1 MTTMQMD
8 IKTPD
13 TSTNREESEI
23 ADDKKGGIF
32 LGAGLS
38 IFLIATAFFSGFH
51 FGTDSNMEAGL
62 GSLFANQSDAP
73 AEGVDLDE
81 FWHVWNLLDQKF
93 VSGSTTDNLTN
104 EDKIRGAI
112 DGLVASY
119 GDPYTVYLPPV
130 DAAAFEEDISGNFGG
145 VGMEVGIRDGVITII
160 APLEGT
166 PAEKA
171 GLLSGDKI
179 ITIDGKST
187 DRMSIDEAVKMIRGE
202 AGTDV
207 TLSIYREGLTEFKEV
222 VVTRAIID
230 IPTVKTEMKEG
241 IFIVSL
247 YNFNALSE
255 MKMQT
260 AMREFVNSGADKM
273 IIDLRGNPGGFLQS
287 AVSIASYFLPVGKV
301 VVEESFGR
309 AEKEDVLYRSSGKT
323 LRTFAPD
330 SIVVLV
336 DRGSASASEILAGAL
351 SAHGV
356 ATLIGEDTF
365 GKGLVQELVELND
378 GSSLKVTVA
387 RWLTPDGVSISDGG
401 LKPDILVPRD
411 PEKLEN
417 GEDVQLDT
425 ALSFL
430 KGTYVP
436 ATTTTEQLE

>member
-1 MTTMQMD
+1 MD
-8 IKTPD
+8 INH
-13 TSTNREESEI
+13 TNVSPKNEKVEPF
-23 ADDKKGGIF
+23 DDKKGGVF

-38 IFLIATAFFSGFH
+38 IFLIAAAFFSGFH
-51 FGTDSNMEAGL
+51 FGTDSNLEAGL
-62 GSLFANQSDAP
+62 GSLFANQNNVPVEDVS
-73 AEGVDLDE
+73 LDE

-93 VSGSTTDNLTN
+93 VSGSTTDSLTD

-119 GDPYTVYLPPV
+119 GDPYTVYLPPN

-166 PAEKA
+166 PAEEA

-179 ITIDGKST
+179 ITIDGQST
-187 DRMSIDEAVKMIRGE
+187 DRMSIDEAVKLIRGE
-202 AGTDV
+202 AGTTV

-222 VVTRAIID
+222 VITRAIID
-230 IPTVKTEMKEG
+230 IPTVKTEMKDG

-255 MKMQT
+255 MKMQG

-301 VVEESFGR
+301 VVEENFGR
-309 AEKEDVLYRSSGKT
+309 DEKEDILYRSSGKT

-330 SIVVLV
+330 SIIVLV

-365 GKGLVQELVELND
+365 GKGSVQELVELND

-401 LKPDILVPRD
+401 LKPDITVLRD
-411 PEKLEN
+411 PERLES
-417 GEDVQLDT
+417 GEDIQLDT
-425 ALSFL
+425 AIAYL
-430 KGTYVP
+430 KGIYKP
-436 ATTTTEQLE
+436 ATTTPIELE

>member
-1 MTTMQMD
+1 MATMQMD
-8 IKTPD
+8 IKTLGTD
-13 TSTNREESEI
+13 TQKDELETS
-23 ADDKKGGIF
+23 DDKKGGIF

-62 GSLFANQSDAP
+62 GSLFSKQSGAP

-81 FWHVWNLLDQKF
+81 FWHIWNLLDQKF
-93 VSGSTTDNLTN
+93 VAGSTTDNLTD

-230 IPTVKTEMKEG
+230 IPTVKTEMKDG
-241 IFIVSL
+241 VFIVSL

-301 VVEESFGR
+301 VVEENFGR
-309 AEKEDVLYRSSGKT
+309 DNKEDILYRSSGKT
-323 LRTFAPD
+323 LREFSPD
-330 SIVVLV
+330 SIVVLI

-351 SAHGV
+351 SAHDV

-365 GKGLVQELVELND
+365 GKGSVQELVELND

-401 LKPDILVPRD
+401 LKPDIAITRD
-411 PEKLEN
+411 PEKLEA
-417 GEDVQLDT
+417 GEDIQLDA

-430 KGTYVP
+430 KGTYIP
-436 ATTTTEQLE
+436 ATTTPAELE

>member
-1 MTTMQMD
+1 MQMD
-8 IKTPD
+8 IKNTQTETGRQKPD
-13 TSTNREESEI
+13 TTDN
-23 ADDKKGGIF
+23 AKGGVF

-51 FGTDSNMEAGL
+51 FGTDSNLEAGL
-62 GSLFANQSDAP
+62 GSLFTKAADKPVEDVS
-73 AEGVDLDE
+73 LDE

-93 VSGSTTDNLTN
+93 VSGSTTDNLSN
-104 EDKIRGAI
+104 EDKVRGAI
-112 DGLVASY
+112 EGLVASY

-171 GLLSGDKI
+171 GLLSGDRI
-179 ITIDGKST
+179 ITIDGEST
-187 DRMSIDEAVKMIRGE
+187 DRMSIDAAIKLIRGE
-202 AGTDV
+202 PGTDV
-207 TLSIYREGLTEFKEV
+207 VLSIYREGLTEFKEV

-230 IPTVKTEMKEG
+230 IPTVKTEIKDG
-241 IFIVSL
+241 VFVVSL

-260 AMREFVNSGADKM
+260 AMREFVTSGADKM

-301 VVEESFGR
+301 VVEENFGR
-309 AEKEDVLYRSSGKT
+309 DEKEDMLYRSSGKT
-323 LRTFAPD
+323 LREFAPD
-330 SIVVLV
+330 SVVVLV

-365 GKGLVQELVELND
+365 GKGSVQELMELGD

-401 LKPDILVPRD
+401 LKPDIVVPRD
-411 PEKLEN
+411 PEKMAA
-417 GEDVQLDT
+417 GEDVQLDA

-436 ATTTTEQLE
+436 PATTTSQVTE

>member
-1 MTTMQMD
+1 MQMD
-8 IKTPD
+8 IKTLDKKNDSVKPVD
-13 TSTNREESEI
+13 T
-23 ADDKKGGIF
+23 DDKKGGIF

-38 IFLIATAFFSGFH
+38 IFLIAAAFFSGFH
-51 FGTDSNMEAGL
+51 FGTDTKMEAGL
-62 GSLFANQSDAP
+62 GSLFARESDAP
-73 AEGVDLDE
+73 VEGVNLDE

-93 VSGSTTDNLTN
+93 VSGSTTDNLTD
-104 EDKIRGAI
+104 EEKIRGAI
-112 DGLVASY
+112 EGLVGSY

-160 APLEGT
+160 APLPNT

-171 GLLSGDKI
+171 GLLAGDKI
-179 ITIDGKST
+179 ISIDGEIT
-187 DRMSIDEAVKMIRGE
+187 ERMGIDGAVKRIRGE

-207 TLSIYREGLTEFKEV
+207 TLSIYREGFTEFKEI

-230 IPTVKTEMKEG
+230 IPTVETEIKDG

-301 VVEESFGR
+301 VVEENFGR
-309 AEKEDVLYRSSGKT
+309 ENKEDVIYRSSGKT
-323 LRTFAPD
+323 LREFAPD
-330 SIVVLV
+330 SIVVLI

-365 GKGLVQELVELND
+365 GKGSVQELVELKD

-387 RWLTPDGVSISDGG
+387 RWLTPDGVSISEGG
-401 LKPDILVPRD
+401 LKPDILAERT
-411 PEKLEN
+411 PEMLESE
-417 GEDVQLDT
+417 EDEQLNT
-425 ALSFL
+425 AISFL

-436 ATTTTEQLE
+436 ASTTPEKLE